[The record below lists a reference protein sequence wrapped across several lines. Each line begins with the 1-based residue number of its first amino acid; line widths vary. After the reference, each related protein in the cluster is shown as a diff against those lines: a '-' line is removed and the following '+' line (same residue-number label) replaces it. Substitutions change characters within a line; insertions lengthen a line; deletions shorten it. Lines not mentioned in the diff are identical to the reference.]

1 MQSERAR
8 RTFALLITTLSSF
21 LTPFMASS
29 INLAVPA
36 LGRELGASPVEGT
49 WVVSVYLIAA
59 AAFLVPFGRLADL
72 LGRKRVFL
80 AGCSLYALASVL
92 CALARSTRWLIALR
106 SLQGVG
112 GALLFGTAV
121 AILTSV
127 YPREERGRVLGVN
140 TAAVYTGLSL
150 GPVLGGWMTD
160 QLGWRSLFWA
170 NAALGATILVLALA
184 TLRGEWA
191 GAAGERFDWVGALL
205 YTAALLALM
214 YGVSSLQGGRAAP
227 YLALG
232 GFLGLLAFGALEWR
246 REQPVLDLRR
256 FRGNIPFIFS
266 NLAALIHYCATFAL
280 TYLLSRYLQEIHGI
294 AAREAGLILLV
305 QPALMAVLSPFAGWL
320 SERIEPRVLSSLGM
334 GLMAVGLFL
343 LSFFGAMTTIG
354 SVLWVQVLLGV
365 GYALFSSPN
374 TNAVMS
380 SVAPRDYG
388 LASST
393 LATMR
398 LIGQASSMAI
408 VLLILS
414 IELARAGPG
423 AALAGPL
430 LETMHSGFR
439 LFTALA
445 IVGMFASLARGRV
458 RGAADARPGSRL

>member
-1 MQSERAR
+1 MQGERSR
-8 RTFALLITTLSSF
+8 RTYTLLITTLSSF

-36 LGRELGASPVEGT
+36 FGRELGATPVEST

-72 LGRKRVFL
+72 AGRKRIFL
-80 AGCSLYALASVL
+80 AGCSLYAVASAL
-92 CALARSTRWLIALR
+92 CALARSTGWLIALR
-106 SLQGVG
+106 ALQGVG

-121 AILTSV
+121 AILTSA

-170 NAALGATILVLALA
+170 NAALSVGIIGLALL
-184 TLRGEWA
+184 TLRGEWT
-191 GAAGERFDWVGALL
+191 GAAGERFDWGGALL
-205 YTAALLALM
+205 YTLALIALM
-214 YGVSSLQGGRAAP
+214 YGVSSLQGVRLAP
-227 YLALG
+227 YLAVGGLLGLG
-232 GFLGLLAFGALEWR
+232 GFGALQWR
-246 REQPVLDLRR
+246 QPHPLLDLRR

-266 NLAALIHYCATFAL
+266 NLAALIHYSATFAL
-280 TYLLSRYLQEIHGI
+280 TYLLSRYLQEVHGI
-294 AAREAGLILLV
+294 AARQAGLILLV
-305 QPALMAVLSPFAGWL
+305 QPALMALLSPAAGWL

-343 LSFFGAMTTIG
+343 LSFFDATTG
-354 SVLWVQVLLGV
+354 VRAVLWVQVLLGV

-380 SVAPRDYG
+380 SVASRDYG

-398 LIGQASSMAI
+398 LVGQASSMAI

-414 IELARAGPG
+414 LELARAGQG
-423 AALAGPL
+423 TALAGPL
-430 LETMHSGFR
+430 LQTMHTGFR
-439 LFTALA
+439 LFTVLALL
-445 IVGMFASLARGRV
+445 GMLASLARGRV
-458 RGAADARPGSRL
+458 RGSVPAS

>member
-8 RTFALLITTLSSF
+8 RTYALLVTTLSSF

-36 LGRELGASPVEGT
+36 FGRELGATPVEST
-49 WVVSVYLIAA
+49 WVVSVYLVAA

-72 LGRKRVFL
+72 VGRKRVFL
-80 AGCSLYALASVL
+80 AGCSLYAVASAL

-106 SLQGVG
+106 GVQGVG

-160 QLGWRSLFWA
+160 QLGWRSLFWV
-170 NAALGATILVLALA
+170 NAALGLGIAVLAIL
-184 TLRGEWA
+184 TLHGEWA
-191 GAAGERFDWVGALL
+191 GAVGERFDWGGALL
-205 YTAALLALM
+205 YAVALVALM
-214 YGVSSLQGGRAAP
+214 YGVSSLQGVRLAP
-227 YLALG
+227 YLAVG
-232 GFLGLLAFGALEWR
+232 GLLGLVGFGALQWR
-246 REQPVLDLRR
+246 QAYPVLDLRR
-256 FRGNIPFIFS
+256 FRGNVPFIFS
-266 NLAALIHYCATFAL
+266 NLAALIHYAATFAL
-280 TYLLSRYLQEIHGI
+280 TYLLSRYLQEVHGI
-294 AAREAGLILLV
+294 SARQAGLILLV
-305 QPALMAVLSPFAGWL
+305 QPALMAVLSPPAGWL
-320 SERIEPRVLSSLGM
+320 SERIEPRVLSSCGM
-334 GLMAVGLFL
+334 GLMAVGLYG
-343 LSFFGAMTTIG
+343 LSFFGAETPLAA
-354 SVLWVQVLLGV
+354 VLWVQALIGV

-388 LASST
+388 VASST

-398 LIGQASSMAI
+398 MVGQASSMTI

-414 IELARAGPG
+414 LELARAGQG
-423 AALAGPL
+423 TAFADALLA
-430 LETMHSGFR
+430 TMRTGFR
-439 LFTALA
+439 LFTGLAL
-445 IVGMFASLARGRV
+445 VGMLASLARGRV
-458 RGAADARPGSRL
+458 RDPSATRTEPLP